1 MSRDL
6 RRIGWFV
13 AVGCT
18 AAAVHFGV
26 VVALVG
32 RLGWAPLVANVG
44 GWLVALGVSY
54 GGHRRLTFADQ
65 RTPVARSAPRFL
77 AVSALGFVVN
87 EGAYALLLHGSGLG
101 YRAALAAVLLG
112 VAVLTY
118 LLSRHWAFLG
128 TPAR

>member
-1 MSRDL
+1 MSRHL

-13 AVGCT
+13 AVGCA

-26 VVALVG
+26 VVVLVG
-32 RLGWAPLVANVG
+32 QLGWTPLVANVG

-65 RTPVARSAPRFL
+65 HAPAARSAPRFL
-77 AVSALGFVVN
+77 AVSTLGFVVN
-87 EGAYALLLHGSGLG
+87 ESAYALLLHGSGLG
-101 YRAALAAVLLG
+101 YRAALAAVLVG
-112 VAVLTY
+112 VAVFTY

-128 TPAR
+128 MPGR